1 MIESYPIAAEE
12 QEYEEEIKHSR
23 FISLVFPCHSP
34 EEFKQQLQQIKQRY
48 PGASHYCQ
56 AFICGAPM
64 GQLAMGSSDDGE
76 PGGSAGRPMLAVLQ
90 GAGIGEISAVV
101 VRYYGGTKLGVGG
114 LVRAYSSGLKQ
125 MLPRLATKTK
135 MLREKGYLVCRYDQL
150 ADVEHL
156 LQRLDVLIEGRE
168 FSELIRLT
176 LAVPLSVTG
185 SINKELAPMSQG
197 QLKIDFSQ

>member
-1 MIESYPIAAEE
+1 M
-12 QEYEEEIKHSR
+12 
-23 FISLVFPCHSP
+23 
-34 EEFKQQLQQIKQRY
+34 
-48 PGASHYCQ
+48 
-56 AFICGAPM
+56 
-64 GQLAMGSSDDGE
+64 
-76 PGGSAGRPMLAVLQ
+76 AVLQ
-90 GAGIGEISAVV
+90 GAGIGEIGAVV

-125 MLPRLATKTK
+125 MLPRLVTKTK
-135 MLREKGYLVCRYDQL
+135 MLREKGSLVCRYDQL

>member
-1 MIESYPIAAEE
+1 
-12 QEYEEEIKHSR
+12 
-23 FISLVFPCHSP
+23 
-34 EEFKQQLQQIKQRY
+34 
-48 PGASHYCQ
+48 
-56 AFICGAPM
+56 M
-64 GQLAMGSSDDGE
+64 GQSAMGSSDDGE

-90 GAGIGEISAVV
+90 GAGIGEIGAVV

-114 LVRAYSSGLKQ
+114 LVRAYSSGLKH
-125 MLPRLATKTK
+125 MLPRLVTKTK
-135 MLREKGYLVCRYDQL
+135 MLREKGSLVCRYDQL